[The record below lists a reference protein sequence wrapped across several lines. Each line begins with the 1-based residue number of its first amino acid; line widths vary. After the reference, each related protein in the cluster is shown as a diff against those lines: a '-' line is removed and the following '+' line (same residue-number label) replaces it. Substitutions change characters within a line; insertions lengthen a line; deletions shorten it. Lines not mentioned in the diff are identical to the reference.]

1 MHKHSM
7 SKAGLKQST
16 LRRGTTGYMSPR
28 GRQKRTART
37 GNRLLLLRLPDADH
51 GRTDF
56 ERVLTRIHAREYP
69 GEGKGEGV
77 DILKSQRPRNYLQ
90 ADDRR
95 RQKRSDPET
104 RDAALRLE
112 EKLNNYPDF
121 KRAVE
126 DSFLVSS
133 GQEPRAAQAWQSLAT
148 NPYLQSSKLGRHD

>member
-1 MHKHSM
+1 M
-7 SKAGLKQST
+7 SG
-16 LRRGTTGYMSPR
+16 RGTSSATRRCAGERCGYVLA
-28 GRQKRTART
+28 GRAETDSFAC
-37 GNRLLLLRLPDADH
+37 LLLTTAEP
-51 GRTDF
+51 DF

-90 ADDRR
+90 AMIDEGKNDP
-95 RQKRSDPET
+95 DPET

-148 NPYLQSSKLGRHD
+148 NPYLQSPN